1 MQLTEQYRPNQW
13 SEVVGQDKALG
24 MLTRRAKRSLA
35 GRAYWIAGP
44 SGTGKSTI
52 ARLIA
57 LEVAD
62 PFNIDEVDATDL
74 SAAAVRDLERIS
86 HLRGLG
92 EKSGR
97 AFIVNEAHG
106 LNKAAVRQLLTT
118 LEADRVPSHVV
129 WVFTTTDQ
137 GAALF
142 DGIDKSP
149 LLSRCMEVPLAKF
162 GMTHSFALHAKQVA
176 EREGLDGQPLEDYLA
191 LVKKHK
197 NNLRAVLQEIESG
210 VMSTDLDETEVS
222 EVADC
227 VSQLLGR

>member
-13 SEVVGQDKALG
+13 SEVVGQDKAVG
-24 MLTRRAKRSLA
+24 MLNRLAKRSLA

-57 LEVAD
+57 QEVAA

-129 WVFTTTDQ
+129 WVFTTTDH

-142 DGIDKSP
+142 DGIDKSSGGEP
-149 LLSRCMEVPLAKF
+149 RSSGMICSSRSCPRNGSCRLPSPITVRSSTRCSTATTPKESCSRMSVRRALAAIANPPTTRT
-162 GMTHSFALHAKQVA
+162 GCAASGEPV
-176 EREGLDGQPLEDYLA
+176 RLA
-191 LVKKHK
+191 
-197 NNLRAVLQEIESG
+197 
-210 VMSTDLDETEVS
+210 
-222 EVADC
+222 
-227 VSQLLGR
+227 